1 MKKLLSLFI
10 LVFAAAAFGQNDLS
24 QNGKID
30 DIKGET
36 NLPDLNKYAIKQTG
50 DESVARV
57 LDGEF
62 ARLGYSEPARL
73 SILGDVGRE
82 NNWDRN
88 IIFKGHSDPKNKE
101 YNRGIISWQGQRRQK
116 LDSYLKQEGLLGR
129 GDDDE
134 LRGMARFMDG
144 ELKDNY
150 LDVYSQLVNAAD
162 TASASNALQKYIKY
176 VPKRPYNSPDPEFKV
191 RNNAKWAKKAKAIGL
206 GQLPDLSKTEAGV
219 RNDSVQQPGQ
229 NVAKPAVEALGQLTK
244 L

>member
-24 QNGKID
+24 QNYKID

-88 IIFKGHSDPKNKE
+88 IIFKGHSDPKKQRVQSRHHFVARPASTKARLVSQT
-101 YNRGIISWQGQRRQK
+101 RGPARSRR
-116 LDSYLKQEGLLGR
+116 
-129 GDDDE
+129 
-134 LRGMARFMDG
+134 
-144 ELKDNY
+144 
-150 LDVYSQLVNAAD
+150 
-162 TASASNALQKYIKY
+162 
-176 VPKRPYNSPDPEFKV
+176 
-191 RNNAKWAKKAKAIGL
+191 
-206 GQLPDLSKTEAGV
+206 
-219 RNDSVQQPGQ
+219 
-229 NVAKPAVEALGQLTK
+229 
-244 L
+244 